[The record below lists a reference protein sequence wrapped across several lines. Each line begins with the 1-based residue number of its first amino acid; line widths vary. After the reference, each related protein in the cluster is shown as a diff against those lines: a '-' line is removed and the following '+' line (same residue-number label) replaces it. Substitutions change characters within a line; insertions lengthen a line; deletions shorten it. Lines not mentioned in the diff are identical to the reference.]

1 MLHRMRRLGVGRVT
15 GLRVTPGLLTGVQL
29 ADITAA
35 VRAARAPNTQWAY
48 DSAWRHWSAWCGL
61 HGFQALPADALTVAA
76 YLTERAREGRSVST
90 LDMARAAIRCAH
102 RDAGRADPT
111 ASPGVDL
118 VLKGLKRRRG
128 SAPTRQAHPLTTD
141 ELRRI
146 VDGIDRESLRGKR
159 DAALILLGYAG
170 AFRRSELA
178 NLTVRDLAFKVDGV
192 VVSLR
197 HSKGDQESK
206 GIVVG
211 VLRGKMKES
220 DPVFALREWISA
232 SGIGEK
238 APLFQRIAWSD
249 RRTTGQP
256 ITGDTVNS
264 ILQER
269 SAAAGLADLQ
279 LTGHSLRAGHA
290 TTAAE
295 NGVPSDRLART
306 TRHKNLAT
314 LARYVRPAEV
324 LRDSSSGSLGL

>member
-1 MLHRMRRLGVGRVT
+1 MLHTLSRLGVGGVT
-15 GLRVTPGLLTGVQL
+15 DLRVMSGLLTGIQL

-35 VRAARAPNTQWAY
+35 VKAARSPNTRRAY
-48 DSAWRHWSAWCGL
+48 ESAWRHWNAWCRL
-61 HGFQALPADALTVAA
+61 HGFQALPADPLTVAA
-76 YLTERAREGRSVST
+76 YLTERAKEGRSVST
-90 LDMARAAIRCAH
+90 LDTARAAIRCAH
-102 RDAGRADPT
+102 RDAGRTDPT

-128 SAPTRQAHPLTTD
+128 SVPTRQAHPLTTD

-159 DAALILLGYAG
+159 DAALVLLGYAG

-178 NLTVRDLAFKVDGV
+178 NLTIGDLAFKVDGV

-211 VLRGKMKES
+211 VLRGRTKES

-232 SGIGEK
+232 SGIEEK
-238 APLFQRIAWSD
+238 DALFQRIAWSD

-314 LARYVRPAEV
+314 LAKYVRPAEV

>member
-1 MLHRMRRLGVGRVT
+1 MT
-15 GLRVTPGLLTGVQL
+15 GLRVTPGLLTEVQL
-29 ADITAA
+29 ADISAA
-35 VRAARAPNTQWAY
+35 VKAARSPNTQRAY
-48 DSAWRHWSAWCGL
+48 DSAWRHWNAWCGL
-61 HGFQALPADALTVAA
+61 HGFQTLPADPLTVAA
-76 YLTERAREGRSVST
+76 YLTERGREGRSVST
-90 LDMARAAIRCAH
+90 LDTARAAIRCAH
-102 RDAGRADPT
+102 RSAGHTDPT

-141 ELRRI
+141 DLRRI
-146 VDGIDRESLRGKR
+146 VDSINRESLRGKR
-159 DAALILLGYAG
+159 DAALLLLGYAG

-178 NLTVRDLAFKVDGV
+178 NLTVRDLAFKADGV
-192 VVSLR
+192 VVTLR
-197 HSKGDQESK
+197 QSKGDQE
-206 GIVVG
+206 GNGTIVG
-211 VLRGKMKES
+211 VLRGKIKGS

-232 SGIGEK
+232 SGAGEK

-249 RRTTGQP
+249 RRTTGQA
-256 ITGDTVNS
+256 ITGGTINY

-269 SAAAGLADLQ
+269 SAAAGLADLG

-295 NGVPSDRLART
+295 KGVPSDRLART

-314 LARYVRPAEV
+314 LAKYVRPAEV